1 MRRIRTSE
9 GEKVQRKM
17 YAWLSAAAN
26 IVNHI
31 FLPQDGPWLTDT
43 MADDRMAG
51 RPGRPPMIQA
61 TGIPV
66 EFLRDP
72 DTWEWFVLH
81 APRGLNDVFYA
92 LFLPAR
98 CSGATP
104 V

>member
-43 MADDRMAG
+43 IAWLGGLEG
-51 RPGRPPMIQA
+51 RQ
-61 TGIPV
+61 
-66 EFLRDP
+66 
-72 DTWEWFVLH
+72 
-81 APRGLNDVFYA
+81 
-92 LFLPAR
+92 
-98 CSGATP
+98 
-104 V
+104 

>member
-1 MRRIRTSE
+1 MAYRHDGRRSHGWE
-9 GEKVQRKM
+9 
-17 YAWLSAAAN
+17 AWKAAN
-26 IVNHI
+26 
-31 FLPQDGPWLTDT
+31 DT
-43 MADDRMAG
+43 L
-51 RPGRPPMIQA
+51 IQA